1 MSSHNKLS
9 CQTCGRQYPKTTGPR
24 LSSIEFRRKIN
35 GIKSLE
41 ELISSKHYIIKFV
54 KSRFRRH
61 GAEEF
66 EKQFLDNINEE
77 NIDDIRIWIFKYHV
91 LEFPEQIPLL
101 GKDPESPLYDFL
113 HSNYSDI
120 SSSFH
125 DFYDSYCQDVDNP
138 LNKNHVSRALSA
150 FGIKPA
156 MKKVLVNGTPKCTM
170 LLHVPE
176 EELAE
181 LFRKNGY

>member
-1 MSSHNKLS
+1 MEHVN
-9 CQTCGRQYPKTTGPR
+9 
-24 LSSIEFRRKIN
+24 EFT
-35 GIKSLE
+35 
-41 ELISSKHYIIKFV
+41 
-54 KSRFRRH
+54 
-61 GAEEF
+61 AEF
-66 EKQFLDNINEE
+66 EKQILANIDEDNIG
-77 NIDDIRIWIFKYHV
+77 DIRIWIFKYHAS
-91 LEFPEQIPLL
+91 EFPEQIPLL

-120 SSSFH
+120 NTSFH
-125 DFYDSYCQDVDNP
+125 DLYDNYCQNVDNP

-156 MKKVLVNGTPKCTM
+156 MKKVLVNEVPKCTM

-176 EELAE
+176 GELAE

>member
-1 MSSHNKLS
+1 MSYQNRLS
-9 CQTCGRQYPKTTGPR
+9 CKTCGRKILTTGPR

-41 ELISSKHYIIKFV
+41 ELISSKPYIIKFV
-54 KSRFRRH
+54 KSRFRRP
-61 GAEEF
+61 GIEWFVEEF
-66 EKQFLDNINEE
+66 EKAITNAES
-77 NIDDIRIWIFKYHV
+77 IDDIRIWIFKYHDA
-91 LEFPEQIPLL
+91 LELPELIPLL

-125 DFYDSYCQDVDNP
+125 DFYDCYCQDVDNP

-150 FGIKPA
+150 FSIKPA
-156 MKKVLVNGTPKCTM
+156 MKKV
-170 LLHVPE
+170 
-176 EELAE
+176 
-181 LFRKNGY
+181 